1 MDCDNLV
8 DNFGCISGFCECF
21 WLLFCF
27 NRLMFYNDFEL
38 SWCCVIDFECLKFVK
53 CCNGSCVINNKFLK
67 LNLVLLVIV
76 IIIGV
81 FIFFCFFCCCL
92 SRMKSERY
100 FMKIWVVKGKLK
112 RVYYFGEDVD
122 SVVKSVLVGVE
133 SEVFLVKEGKDLK
146 EFDVED
152 EVLIFIIIGGFVL
165 VLICEEDEE
174 DDGVEKV

>member
-1 MDCDNLV
+1 
-8 DNFGCISGFCECF
+8 
-21 WLLFCF
+21 
-27 NRLMFYNDFEL
+27 
-38 SWCCVIDFECLKFVK
+38 
-53 CCNGSCVINNKFLK
+53 
-67 LNLVLLVIV
+67 
-76 IIIGV
+76 
-81 FIFFCFFCCCL
+81 
-92 SRMKSERY
+92 
-100 FMKIWVVKGKLK
+100 MKIWVVKGKLK

-174 DDGVEKV
+174 DDEVEKV